1 MYDEKEN
8 SKSCESLWEKKY
20 HRCNLCG
27 FISGILQRQIEI
39 HHEKEEEIK
48 KSFAWK
54 SLIKLT
60 IYEKQRGNLYKICA
74 IY

>member
-48 KSFAWK
+48 KSFA
-54 SLIKLT
+54 
-60 IYEKQRGNLYKICA
+60 
-74 IY
+74 